1 MYLITY
7 TLPSASQPLL
17 SLVNSRIEA
26 GDVILNLIDSGIAP
40 SAIHVYNLIETY
52 EFANRREGI

>member
-7 TLPSASQPLL
+7 TLPHCDTPFST
-17 SLVNSRIEA
+17 LVEKRIDA
-26 GDVILNLIDSGIAP
+26 NDSVLNLIDSGIDP
-40 SAIHVYNLIETY
+40 SAIHVYTLVETY